1 MIPEQNKL
9 AFALHQK
16 LVQTC
21 IDFAKE
27 NSIFNIDC
35 VSFQVDNLQESV
47 ANNEWMP
54 ATDSS
59 CQIYK
64 YNLEKDDIELISA
77 SY

>member
-9 AFALHQK
+9 AFALHEK

-27 NSIFNIDC
+27 NSMFNIDC

-47 ANNEWMP
+47 KYGEWHP
-54 ATDSS
+54 CTDSS
-59 CQIYK
+59 CHLYK
-64 YNLEKDDIELISA
+64 YNLEKGDTELISA

>member
-9 AFALHQK
+9 AYALHQK

-47 ANNEWMP
+47 ANNEWVP
-54 ATDSS
+54 DTDSY
-59 CQIYK
+59 CNLYK
-64 YNLEKDDIELISA
+64 YNLEKDDTELISA

>member
-47 ANNEWMP
+47 ANNKWMP

-59 CQIYK
+59 CQLYK
-64 YNLEKDDIELISA
+64 YNLEKDDTELISA